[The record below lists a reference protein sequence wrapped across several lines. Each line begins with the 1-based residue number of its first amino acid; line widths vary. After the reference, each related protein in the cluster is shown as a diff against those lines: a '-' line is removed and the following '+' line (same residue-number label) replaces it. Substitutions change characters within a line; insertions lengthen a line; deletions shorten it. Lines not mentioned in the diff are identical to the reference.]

1 MRVGK
6 TGGTKGA
13 DPRSGVRRTG
23 ANPGFTLADGPAAT
37 EGPAPLSELAAP
49 GAPGVGE
56 SLLALE
62 ERRQAVARGK
72 ASLECLD
79 RLRLDILE
87 GRLSQDTAA
96 RLAELVSQQDRFD
109 VDPELRDTVEEI
121 SLRLRFEAARLA
133 AGPRKRA
140 RG

>member
-6 TGGTKGA
+6 TGGTKG
-13 DPRSGVRRTG
+13 PEGRGSVRRGGGG
-23 ANPGFTLADGPAAT
+23 AGFKLDEGPSAT
-37 EGPAPLSELAAP
+37 ESLAPLPALGAP
-49 GAPGVGE
+49 GAPGLGE

-62 ERRQAVARGK
+62 ERKQAVARGK

-96 RLAELVSQQDRFD
+96 RLAELVSHRDRFD
-109 VDPELRDTVEEI
+109 VDPELRETVEEI
-121 SLRLRFEAARLA
+121 GLRLRFEAARLA
-133 AGPRKRA
+133 AGSRKRA

>member
-1 MRVGK
+1 M
-6 TGGTKGA
+6 A
-13 DPRSGVRRTG
+13 E
-23 ANPGFTLADGPAAT
+23 GPAAT
-37 EGPAPLSELAAP
+37 EALAPLAELGAP
-49 GAPGVGE
+49 GAPALGE

-62 ERRQAVARGK
+62 ERKQAVARGK

-109 VDPELRDTVEEI
+109 VDPELRETVEEI
-121 SLRLRFEAARLA
+121 SLRLRFEAARLV
-133 AGPRKRA
+133 GGSRKRA
-140 RG
+140 QG